1 MQDRTNIVMDDKVK
15 GGGERREKQMVMVEE
30 EEEEE
35 EREQLGGGVMLCGSC
50 LLRVPRKVYT
60 TPSGEKFTLPVP
72 VFSRSRHGSP
82 KSRPGS
88 PKRWFYGVQNFFQ
101 H

>member
-1 MQDRTNIVMDDKVK
+1 MRDRTNIVMDEKVK

-35 EREQLGGGVMLCGSC
+35 REQLGSGVMLCGSF

-88 PKRWFYGVQNFFQ
+88 PKR
-101 H
+101 